1 MIPLTTLEAA
11 ARVAAHAAG
20 RAARLNDGAAALPPG
35 EDSASPSEAGETS
48 AVPAPA
54 PDVPLARRGLLMPA
68 QGSVR
73 EPARGPMRG
82 PVHGP
87 MRGTEQSADG
97 SAGMLLRT
105 G

>member
-1 MIPLTTLEAA
+1 MIPSTTLEAA

-20 RAARLNDGAAALPPG
+20 RAARLNTGAAELPPG

-54 PDVPLARRGLLMPA
+54 PDVPPARRGSLMPA
-68 QGSVR
+68 RGSVR
-73 EPARGPMRG
+73 GPARGPMRG
-82 PVHGP
+82 PMHGP